1 MFELITLFAIIFI
14 LLLSN
19 RVYFLFFREKVVFF
33 KYFKFL
39 TLCLIIVLT
48 ATIIF
53 FQLNDIKQLNHDFIQ
68 SSVIVYVLLSIF
80 MLFNIT
86 TKSYES
92 PTVIIYDIIKAKG
105 ISRKKI
111 YNILKKKRLIRIR
124 FTDLLKQKLIKK
136 KNNRF
141 VLTPLGFKFSYFFSL
156 LKSFFKIKC
165 KG

>member
-1 MFELITLFAIIFI
+1 MFNYCIN
-14 LLLSN
+14 SN
-19 RVYFLFFREKVVFF
+19 NY
-33 KYFKFL
+33 
-39 TLCLIIVLT
+39 
-48 ATIIF
+48 F

-111 YNILKKKRLIRIR
+111 YNILKKRLIRIR

-136 KNNRF
+136 KIID
-141 VLTPLGFKFSYFFSL
+141 LY
-156 LKSFFKIKC
+156 
-165 KG
+165 

>member
-1 MFELITLFAIIFI
+1 MFELITLLAIIFI

-19 RVYFLFFREKVVFF
+19 KIYFLIFREKVIFF

-39 TLCLIIVLT
+39 TLCLTIVLSMI
-48 ATIIF
+48 IIF
-53 FQLNDIKQLNHDFIQ
+53 LKLNYINQVNHDFFQ

-92 PTVIIYDIIKAKG
+92 PTVIIYDIIKSKG
-105 ISRKKI
+105 VSRKKI
-111 YNILKKKRLIRIR
+111 LNILKKKQLIKIR
-124 FTDLLKQKLIKK
+124 FNDLLKQKLIKK
-136 KNNRF
+136 QNNKF
-141 VLTPLGFKFSYFFSL
+141 MLTPLGYKFSYFFFL